1 MEEGFSLNW
10 GGDFPISYS
19 YKPLLL
25 VKLLNIRFLSW
36 FANRSAVE
44 TILPYFSAR

>member
-25 VKLLNIRFLSW
+25 VKLLNIRFLDW

>member
-19 YKPLLL
+19 YKPLLF
-25 VKLLNIRFLSW
+25 VKLLNIRLIDW